1 MTAEKS
7 AARRFYGRR
16 FGRALRTGRRRLLDE
31 LLPTLQIEPGG
42 TPLDPAALFSSPCD
56 ACCLEIGFGGG
67 EHLASQ
73 AAAHPSAGFIGCE
86 PFINGVARLLS
97 EIDEKGLGNI
107 RIYPD
112 DARDLID
119 RLPSACLDRVF
130 LMFPDPWPKTRHA
143 ARRFISAE
151 NLDALARVMRD
162 DAELRV
168 ASDEMGYVRWTLRH
182 VRRHPAFEWTA
193 RTARDWR
200 ERPADWPPT
209 RYEQKALSDGRS
221 CVYMKYRRRKR
232 P

>member
-16 FGRALRTGRRRLLDE
+16 FGRALRAGRRRLLNE
-31 LLPTLQIEPGG
+31 LLPTFQIKAADGLLDLA
-42 TPLDPAALFSSPCD
+42 TLFQNPLKE
-56 ACCLEIGFGGG
+56 CCLEIGFGGG
-67 EHLASQ
+67 EHLAAQ
-73 AAAHPSAGFIGCE
+73 AAAHPDTGFLGCE

-97 EIDEKGLGNI
+97 EIDEKGLRNI

-119 RLPSACLDRVF
+119 RLAPASLNRVF
-130 LMFPDPWPKTRHA
+130 LLFPDPWPKSRHA

-162 DAELRV
+162 EAEFRF

-182 VRRHPAFEWTA
+182 VRAHPSFEWTA
-193 RTARDWR
+193 TTALDWR
-200 ERPADWPPT
+200 QRPADWSPT
-209 RYEQKALSDGRS
+209 RYEQKALSDGRP
-221 CVYMKYRRRKR
+221 CVYLRFRRRKR
-232 P
+232 A